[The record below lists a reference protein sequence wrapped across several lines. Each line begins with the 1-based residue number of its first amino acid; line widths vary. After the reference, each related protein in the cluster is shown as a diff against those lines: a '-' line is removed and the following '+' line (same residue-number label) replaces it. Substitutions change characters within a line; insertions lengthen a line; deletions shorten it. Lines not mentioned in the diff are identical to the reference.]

1 MTRMSDTLPDLLTAL
16 SATVSAVPA
25 SQARDS
31 DHQPPAL
38 LLLTDQ
44 RPAATRK
51 RSLLAALRNRN
62 APRSVAP
69 PQQEEVIPE
78 VRASIAVARRD
89 RKPTPAT
96 TPAAPPAPVQRPFF
110 ALHPPQRSATAAPPP
125 PPPPAAPFHG
135 SQRNRPAAVAD
146 LFAAQPTGGSNP
158 YAVALLSGSDL
169 FHGTDFSPKAA
180 KSTSCKRWFLV
191 NEADKYFSG
200 NGEFLH
206 HRSFAFAYRNRDA
219 AAFVASRLPA
229 SLGRVRVE
237 TR

>member
-1 MTRMSDTLPDLLTAL
+1 MSKMSDHTSDLLAAL

-31 DHQPPAL
+31 DPQPAL

-44 RPAATRK
+44 RPAATQQ

-69 PQQEEVIPE
+69 PQPEEVVAE
-78 VRASIAVARRD
+78 VRASVAVARRD
-89 RKPTPAT
+89 RKPTPASPT
-96 TPAAPPAPVQRPFF
+96 APLAPWQTVQRPFF
-110 ALHPPQRSATAAPPP
+110 ALPPPQRSATAAPPA
-125 PPPPAAPFHG
+125 PPPPAAPFPA

-146 LFAAQPTGGSNP
+146 LFAPQPTGGNP

-169 FHGTDFSPKAA
+169 FHGTPASPQAA
-180 KSTSCKRWFLV
+180 KATRCKRWFLL
-191 NEADKYFSG
+191 NDCGKYFSS

-219 AAFVASRLPA
+219 AAFVASKLPA
-229 SLGRVRVE
+229 SIGRVRVE